1 MNRMNPK
8 RLAVFVSVF
17 AAIAIAICAVQS
29 AKEQQ
34 QRALQIRP
42 TNPQPPATFTKDILM
57 VTDTT
62 NVPALFGYHLNVN
75 WDAPIHVVTNGL
87 QVTATTPGH
96 TEYGVGH
103 GMMFQRNDGYYGSA
117 ILHCTYTELK

>member
-62 NVPALFGYHLNVN
+62 NVPALFGYHLDVN
-75 WDAPIHVVTNGL
+75 WDGPVHVVTNSL
-87 QVTATTPGH
+87 QVTASSPGH

-103 GMMFQRNDGYYGSA
+103 GMTFQRNQGYRDQVVLY
-117 ILHCTYTELK
+117 CEYEKQ